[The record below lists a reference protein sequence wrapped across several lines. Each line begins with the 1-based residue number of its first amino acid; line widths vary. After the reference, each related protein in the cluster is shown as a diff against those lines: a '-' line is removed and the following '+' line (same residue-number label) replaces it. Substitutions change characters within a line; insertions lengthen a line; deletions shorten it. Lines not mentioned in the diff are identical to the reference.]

1 MAAIGDGYN
10 DQKPSVVISSDY
22 LGVQMTSIKLNGEN
36 YVPWAKSVE
45 VFLKAKKKVKHVRD
59 EKPPEDSPG
68 FDDWEQEDAQI
79 MTWLWNS
86 MEPKISA
93 NFMFLDTAKDIW
105 EHAKKLYSG
114 QYTTKNV
121 W

>member
-36 YVPWAKSVE
+36 YVPWAKPVE

-59 EKPPEDSPG
+59 EKPPVDSPG
-68 FDDWEQEDAQI
+68 FDDWEQEDA
-79 MTWLWNS
+79 
-86 MEPKISA
+86 
-93 NFMFLDTAKDIW
+93 
-105 EHAKKLYSG
+105 
-114 QYTTKNV
+114 
-121 W
+121 